1 MNLMLSIILV
11 SFPYSI
17 KILLVYDVY
26 FFIIPFTRFSARF
39 LLKLVAKQIKHIYIY
54 DVCMFSSLPCVD
66 LDADKMT
73 F

>member
-54 DVCMFSSLPCVD
+54 MMFVCFHHYHVLIWT
-66 LDADKMT
+66 LIR
-73 F
+73 